1 MKTGKSFFYNIG
13 FSWLALIW
21 FSLDFLILSPILVLV
36 YLIDCKCERVY
47 TEQHKDWQNV
57 LVLVSKVIAGDTTAS
72 MLLVLKKCVWCLA
85 CLFPDVFR
93 LILLLT
99 DCHTVVVY
107 YFTSINVHNASWIS
121 QLLSWYTMLWRKR
134 GKMRMKRAWKR
145 SQWREKKK

>member
-1 MKTGKSFFYNIG
+1 M
-13 FSWLALIW
+13 
-21 FSLDFLILSPILVLV
+21 
-36 YLIDCKCERVY
+36 
-47 TEQHKDWQNV
+47 

-72 MLLVLKKCVWCLA
+72 MLLVLKKWVWCLA

-145 SQWREKKK
+145 SQWREKKKSKVIQQDSMCVMAFMRKTKRKDPNFFCFTRM

>member
-1 MKTGKSFFYNIG
+1 M
-13 FSWLALIW
+13 
-21 FSLDFLILSPILVLV
+21 
-36 YLIDCKCERVY
+36 
-47 TEQHKDWQNV
+47 

-72 MLLVLKKCVWCLA
+72 MLLVLKKWVWCLA

-145 SQWREKKK
+145 SQWREKKKVKSFSKILCVLWHSWGKLREKIQISFASLACSMSVCSFFTWTTIP